1 LQIAGAAY
9 KSSQLREPM
18 IMDTLA
24 AAQAELGK
32 FDEALATQKQAI
44 EKARALRNDAL
55 VAELEKHAE
64 AYAKKQPF
72 RDARLKPEQK

>member
-1 LQIAGAAY
+1 MRIASTAY
-9 KSSQLREPM
+9 KTSQLREPM

-44 EKARALRNDAL
+44 EKAKALGHDAL
-55 VAELEKHAE
+55 VAEIEKHAE
-64 AYAKKQPF
+64 AYAKNQPY
-72 RDARLKPEQK
+72 RDERLKPEQK